1 MEELNRGIVVNED
14 SMQIV
19 NDGIKIFVKW
29 I

>member
-1 MEELNRGIVVNED
+1 MEELNRGIVANED